1 MIEYTE
7 FLTRILEILKSNK
20 EFSDKISE
28 FRFGDIGDNKDK
40 MLNANSYPLCFV
52 TTAANPEVSRDS
64 IFSQGDVGKIPG
76 QKRVLE
82 FWVIIVADGPTSEY
96 TQKSLY
102 SLVGMAL
109 DILENNQQLR
119 NSEGADNLC
128 SASDIFTQKRLETN
142 RGKLLEAMTIRV
154 RPTIFIK
161 R

>member
-1 MIEYTE
+1 
-7 FLTRILEILKSNK
+7 
-20 EFSDKISE
+20 
-28 FRFGDIGDNKDK
+28 

-82 FWVIIVADGPTSEY
+82 FWVIIVAGGPTSEY

-109 DILENNQQLR
+109 NILENNQQLR
-119 NSEGADNLC
+119 
-128 SASDIFTQKRLETN
+128 IQKELTISVQHQIYSHKKDWRLIVGN
-142 RGKLLEAMTIRV
+142 YL
-154 RPTIFIK
+154 K